1 MNSKMMFRMTLVCML
16 VMVVAFSGCKKKKPT
31 VVEPSLNGSTTA
43 EQTTTTGLPE
53 VDQDSLLWN
62 EATGLQ
68 KVYFDFDSNA
78 LRPDAID
85 ILNKNGDKIKQVP
98 NVKIQ
103 IEGHCDERGTQ
114 EYNLALGERR
124 ALAVRDYLV
133 KVGVSGDRLL
143 TISFGEEKPAVEGHD
158 ESAWGQNRRAS
169 FNKGM

>member
-31 VVEPSLNGSTTA
+31 VVEPVLNGSTTA